1 MKLQMD
7 FPAELVDA
15 IADRVVE
22 KLLPRLQ
29 TDQDSILTVDEVSML
44 LKKRK
49 EQVYQWTS
57 DAEHGL
63 NDFPFGRAG
72 KSLRFSRIRII
83 EWMWKNGKNS

>member
-1 MKLQMD
+1 MNLQMD
-7 FPAELVDA
+7 FPPELVDS

-29 TDQDSILTVDEVSML
+29 TEQDSILTIDEVSML
-44 LKKRK
+44 LKKSK

-63 NDFPFGRAG
+63 SDFPFGRAG
-72 KSLRFSRIRII
+72 KSLRFSKKKII
-83 EWMWKNGKNS
+83 DWMWKNGKNG